1 MIPFLKRY
9 WSFLFIAL
17 IGINYAGFYLLKE
30 LIGISDALEHVE
42 SEHVIRKLKQ
52 KDFFYTLFADAV
64 LILDFSLV
72 LLLLFVAGKK
82 IVQLIIKK

>member
-30 LIGISDALEHVE
+30 LLGISDALEHVE

-52 KDFFYTLFADAV
+52 KDFLYTLFADAV
-64 LILDFSLV
+64 LIMDFSLV
-72 LLLLFVAGKK
+72 LLLLFVAGRKM
-82 IVQLIIKK
+82 VQLIIKK